1 MIKDEKIWI
10 ANTQSGENVFIQPK
24 MANRHGLIAGAT
36 GTGKTVTL
44 KVLCESFS
52 DMGVPVFIADVKGDV
67 SGLLQTGSSSP
78 DMDSRIKKFGL
89 DDAGF
94 SFCSYPVALWDLT
107 GKKGIK
113 LRTTVSE
120 MGPLLLSR
128 IMKLNELQSDL
139 LTICFQI
146 ADDNDLLMVDTKDLK
161 AVLNYMNE
169 NSKDLAADY
178 GNISSQSIA
187 AIVRAVVALEIA
199 GGKTF
204 FGEPSLKIE
213 DWFATDSQGRGVI
226 NILDSSSLI
235 NDTRLYST
243 FLLWMLSELFE
254 NLPEVGDAQKP
265 KMVFFFD
272 EAHLL
277 FNDAPKALLEK
288 IEQVVKLVRSKGI
301 GVYFCTQ
308 NPRDITDGVLSQ
320 LGNKI
325 QHGLHAY
332 TPADQ
337 KALKAAA
344 QSFRSNP
351 EFNTEEVIQNL
362 GIGEA
367 IVSFLDEN
375 GVPEVCQKVNILPP
389 QSKIGPADAI
399 PRDSCMRSN
408 SLYEKYKNDVDPLS
422 AYETLSQA
430 KKQQEEAAA
439 KSSASTSG
447 VAKKSGTSKSP
458 LAKSGRRATS
468 SMGSSLGREVG
479 KALGGNFGSLGKKIG
494 GNIGAS
500 LGRGLLS
507 TLFKI

>member
-10 ANTQSGENVFIQPK
+10 ANTESGENVFIHPK

-52 DMGVPVFIADVKGDV
+52 SMGVPVFIADVKGDV
-67 SGLLQTGSSSP
+67 SGLLQAGTSSP
-78 DMDSRIKKFGL
+78 DMDSRIKKFAL
-89 DDAGF
+89 DTEGF
-94 SFCSYPVALWDLT
+94 NFTSFPVALWDLS

-169 NSKDLAADY
+169 NSKDLAAEY

-213 DWFATDSQGRGVI
+213 DWFATDGDGRGVI

-254 NLPEVGDAQKP
+254 NLPEVGDAEKP

-325 QHGLHAY
+325 QHCLHAY

-344 QSFRSNP
+344 QSFRTNP
-351 EFNTEEVIQNL
+351 QFNTEEVIQNL

-367 IVSFLDEN
+367 IVSFLDEK
-375 GVPEVCQKVNILPP
+375 GVPGVCQKVNILPP

-408 SLYEKYKNDVDPLS
+408 SLCQKYKADVDPLS
-422 AYETLSQA
+422 AYERLSEA
-430 KKQQEEAAA
+430 KKQQEEASA
-439 KSSASTSG
+439 KTSGSTSG
-447 VAKKSGTSKSP
+447 SAKKSGSSKSQ
-458 LAKSGRRATS
+458 LSKSGKRATS

-500 LGRGLLS
+500 LGRGLLN
-507 TLFKI
+507 TLFKM

>member
-1 MIKDEKIWI
+1 MLKDEKIWI

-94 SFCSYPVALWDLT
+94 SFSSYPVALWDLS

-161 AVLNYMNE
+161 AVLNYMSE

-187 AIVRAVVALEIA
+187 TIVRAVVALEIA

-213 DWFATDSQGRGVI
+213 DWFANDSQGRGVI

-325 QHGLHAY
+325 QHGLRAY

-375 GVPEVCQKVNILPP
+375 GVPGVCKKVNILPP

-399 PRDSCMRSN
+399 PRDSCIRSN
-408 SLYEKYKNDVDPLS
+408 ALYEKYKNDVDPLS
-422 AYETLSQA
+422 AYESLAQA

-439 KSSASTSG
+439 KNSARTSG
-447 VAKKSGTSKSP
+447 AAKKSGTSKSQ
-458 LAKSGRRATS
+458 LVKSGRRATS
-468 SMGSSLGREVG
+468 SMGTTLGREVG

>member
-1 MIKDEKIWI
+1 MVKDEKIWI

-78 DMDSRIKKFGL
+78 DMDSRIKKFAL
-89 DDAGF
+89 DNAGF
-94 SFCSYPVALWDLT
+94 SFSSYPVALWDLS

-161 AVLNYMNE
+161 AVLNYMSE

-187 AIVRAVVALEIA
+187 TIVRAVVALEIA

-213 DWFATDSQGRGVI
+213 DWFANDSQGRGVI

-325 QHGLHAY
+325 QHGLRAY

-375 GVPEVCQKVNILPP
+375 GVPGVCQKVNILPP

-399 PRDSCMRSN
+399 PRDSCIRSN
-408 SLYEKYKNDVDPLS
+408 ALYEKYKNDVDPVS
-422 AYETLSQA
+422 AYESLAQA

-439 KSSASTSG
+439 KNSASTSG
-447 VAKKSGTSKSP
+447 AAKKSGTSKSQ
-458 LAKSGRRATS
+458 LVKSGKRATS

>member
-1 MIKDEKIWI
+1 MIKEGKIWI
-10 ANTQSGENVFIQPK
+10 ANTEDGQNVFIHPK

-44 KVLCESFS
+44 KVLSESFS

-67 SGLLQTGSSSP
+67 SGLLQAGVSSQ
-78 DMDSRIKKFGL
+78 DMESRIKKFGL
-89 DDAGF
+89 DSSGF
-94 SFCSYPVALWDLT
+94 SFCSYPVALWDLS

-128 IMKLNELQSDL
+128 IMNLNDLQSDL
-139 LTICFQI
+139 LAICFKI

-161 AVLNYMNE
+161 AVLNFMNE
-169 NSKDLAADY
+169 NSSELSAEY

-199 GGKTF
+199 GAEAF

-213 DWFATDSQGRGVI
+213 DWFATDSNGRGVI

-254 NLPEVGDAQKP
+254 NMPEVGDAEKP
-265 KMVFFFD
+265 RMVFIFD

-288 IEQVVKLVRSKGI
+288 IEQVVKLIRSKGI

-325 QHGLHAY
+325 QHGLRAY

-337 KALKAAA
+337 KGLRAAA
-344 QSFRSNP
+344 QSFRTNP
-351 EFNTEEVIQNL
+351 EFNTEEVLQNL

-367 IVSFLDEN
+367 IVSFLDEK
-375 GVPEVCQKVNILPP
+375 GVPSVCQKVNILPP
-389 QSKIGPADAI
+389 RSKIGAADVA
-399 PRDSCMRSN
+399 PREMCMRSN
-408 SLYEKYKNDVDPLS
+408 ALYEKYAKDFDPLS
-422 AYETLSQA
+422 AYERLSEA
-430 KKQQEEAAA
+430 KEKEALSEKKDNGNSKKASAVKKQAG
-439 KSSASTSG
+439 KI
-447 VAKKSGTSKSP
+447 
-458 LAKSGRRATS
+458 GRRATS
-468 SMGSSLGREVG
+468 SVGSSLGREVG

-494 GNIGAS
+494 GNLGAS

-507 TLFKI
+507 TLFKM